1 MTQREMKSIEGGGVE
16 KRAEWRREPSGV
28 PLVLLEALQA
38 AVERGGEGVAF
49 AQQMFARTGRAA
61 VVLARRGGR
70 WRVDGSGGIPL
81 PPPELMTARDPAE
94 WLAAATGEPWTVQRL
109 RHGRRLV
116 AQLLLAGDAA
126 PGPAVAQA
134 CLAATAFFAAVSG
147 RRTSSTF
154 ESHATQIVHDLKQPI
169 AVVQL
174 AMRELAD
181 SAGAATAAR
190 CRRSLER
197 MRSLVE
203 DLLLLAPEQ
212 QRAVD
217 ETDLCGVIGEVIAD
231 LTPLAREHAV
241 VLRLG
246 IDAPAPVRARR
257 LALVRAMANVMQ
269 NAVEH
274 SPEGGVVRVH
284 IGGDGHQVCVDI
296 SDDGPG
302 IAPELRE
309 RVFEPF
315 FTTRHGGSGLGLAVA
330 RAAIEAHGGC
340 VVLAG
345 GPGCT
350 VRITLPRAASGL
362 Q

>member
-1 MTQREMKSIEGGGVE
+1 ME
-16 KRAEWRREPSGV
+16 KRTEWRREPPGV
-28 PLVLLEALQA
+28 PLVLLEALHA
-38 AVERGGEGVAF
+38 AVERGGEGAAF

-70 WRVDGSGGIPL
+70 WRVDGSGGMAL
-81 PPPELMTARDPAE
+81 PPLELATARDPVG
-94 WLAAATGEPWTVQRL
+94 WLAAATGGPWTVQRL

-116 AQLLLAGDAA
+116 ALLLLSGDAP
-126 PGPAVAQA
+126 PGPVVAQA
-134 CLAATAFFAAVSG
+134 CLAATPFFAAVSG

-174 AMRELAD
+174 ALRELAEG
-181 SAGAATAAR
+181 AGAATVAR

-212 QRAVD
+212 QRAV
-217 ETDLCGVIGEVIAD
+217 EEIDLCEVIGEVIAD
-231 LTPLAREHAV
+231 LTPVARERAV

-246 IDAPAPVRARR
+246 TDGPALVRARR
-257 LALVRAMANVMQ
+257 LALVRALANVMQ

-274 SPEGGVVRVH
+274 SPEEGVVRVRV
-284 IGGDGHQVCVDI
+284 GGDGHQVCVDI
-296 SDDGPG
+296 ADDGPG

-330 RAAIEAHGGC
+330 RAAIEAHGGQI
-340 VVLAG
+340 VLG
-345 GPGCT
+345 DGPGCT
-350 VRITLPRAASGL
+350 VRLSLPRSATGL
-362 Q
+362 H